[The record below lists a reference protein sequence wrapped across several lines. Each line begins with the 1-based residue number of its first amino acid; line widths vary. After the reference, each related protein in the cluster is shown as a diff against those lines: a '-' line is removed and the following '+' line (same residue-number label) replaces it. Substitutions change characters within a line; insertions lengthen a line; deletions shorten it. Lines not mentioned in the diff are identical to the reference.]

1 MADKWQLFVEQ
12 FVTYGGYRTVLD
24 GLYATIIIAV
34 GGLLIGIVIGM
45 LIAMTK
51 VVPKYS
57 AFVKTLSRISD
68 VYVGFFRGTP
78 MVVQL
83 LLVYYVLLPAMG
95 VRIDSAVVVAV
106 IVFGLNSGAYVSE
119 IMRSGINSV
128 DQGQLEAGRALGLSY
143 PTAML
148 RIVIPQAIKNVVPTL
163 GNELIALTK
172 DTSVAG
178 YVATMDLNAAFTA
191 IAGAT
196 YDFIVPY
203 LFLALVYLVLVIL
216 MTVIIR
222 FVERRMRKSERR
234 N

>member
-1 MADKWQLFVEQ
+1 MADKWQQFVEQ

-45 LIAMTK
+45 LIAVTK

-57 AFVKTLSRISD
+57 VFVKTLSRISD

-95 VRIDSAVVVAV
+95 VLIDSAVVVAV
-106 IVFGLNSGAYVSE
+106 VVFGLNSGAYVSE

-148 RIVIPQAIKNVVPTL
+148 RIVIPQAIKNIIPTL
-163 GNELIALTK
+163 GNEFIVLVKETSVTSFITVVDLTK
-172 DTSVAG
+172 AFRGIASAN
-178 YVATMDLNAAFTA
+178 YEYIIPYLMLAAF
-191 IAGAT
+191 
-196 YDFIVPY
+196 
-203 LFLALVYLVLVIL
+203 YLVI
-216 MTVIIR
+216 VIIITILIR
-222 FVERRMRKSERR
+222 FQVTS
-234 N
+234 

>member
-1 MADKWQLFVEQ
+1 M
-12 FVTYGGYRTVLD
+12 LD

-148 RIVIPQAIKNVVPTL
+148 RIVIPQAIKNIIPTL
-163 GNELIALTK
+163 GNEFIVLVKETSVTSFITVVDLTK
-172 DTSVAG
+172 AFRGIASAN
-178 YVATMDLNAAFTA
+178 YEYIIPYLMLAAF
-191 IAGAT
+191 
-196 YDFIVPY
+196 
-203 LFLALVYLVLVIL
+203 YLVIVIII
-216 MTVIIR
+216 TIAIR
-222 FVERRMRKSERR
+222 FVERRFAKSDRR
-234 N
+234 VASK